1 MYIESYLSN
10 NTAMR
15 LEGSSD
21 VLVIIGS
28 NDSAFVIHSNSAGSM
43 KYYNIAAGTNYT
55 IVFGTFT
62 TRITTESL
70 ALFNI
75 IYGNNSCSI
84 YDR

>member
-1 MYIESYLSN
+1 MYIESYLSQ

-15 LEGSSD
+15 LGGSSD

-28 NDSAFVIHSNSAGSM
+28 NDSAFVIHSNAAGNM
-43 KYYNIAAGTNYT
+43 KYYNIAAGTSYA

-62 TRITTESL
+62 TRITTESV